1 MKLNART
8 LTTWWPKQ
16 NSTEQHAVSAIAG
29 NDNSGSLGSAWVAD
43 CGEVTDY
50 DYLIRKWRHQRQKQ
64 SSNHY
69 SSTLHLTHEAP
80 S

>member
-43 CGEVTDY
+43 RGEVTDY
-50 DYLIRKWRHQRQKQ
+50 DYLIRKWRHQRQKTQHQ
-64 SSNHY
+64 SLLLHTTLDAR
-69 SSTLHLTHEAP
+69 SS
-80 S
+80 